1 MDLLLGELL
10 DNIKYTKEKTINQ
23 FIQML
28 IILCLLLKNVCA
40 ILKTIQELLEAP

>member
-28 IILCLLLKNVCA
+28 IILCLLKNVCA